1 MRVLVLHG
9 PNLNLLGQREPDVYG
24 HLTLDDI
31 NQELA
36 EFAKTC
42 EVEIEAFQSNAEH
55 LLIEQVQQARTNG
68 FDWILINPGAYTHTS
83 IALRDAFAGTQM
95 PFVEVHMSQV
105 AAREPFRHH
114 SMIAELAHGTVSGF
128 GADSYLLGL
137 QAIINHE
144 LGRGPSQVES

>member
-1 MRVLVLHG
+1 MRILVLHG
-9 PNLNLLGQREPDVYG
+9 PNLNLLGQREPGIYG
-24 HLTLDDI
+24 TLTLDDI
-31 NQELA
+31 NHELA
-36 EFAKTC
+36 EFAQTC
-42 EVEIEAFQSNAEH
+42 EVEIEAVQSNAEH
-55 LLIEQVQQARTNG
+55 VLIEQVQEAKGSG

-83 IALRDAFAGTQM
+83 IALRDAFAAVET

-114 SMIAELAHGTVSGF
+114 SVIAELAHGTIAGF

-144 LGRGPSQVES
+144 LGRGSIQVES

>member
-1 MRVLVLHG
+1 MRILVLHG
-9 PNLNLLGQREPDVYG
+9 PNLNLLGQREPSVYG
-24 HLTLDDI
+24 TVTLDDI
-31 NQELA
+31 NHELA
-36 EFAKTC
+36 EFAQTC

-55 LLIEQVQQARTNG
+55 ELIDQVQQAPSRG
-68 FDWILINPGAYTHTS
+68 VDWILINPGALTHTS
-83 IALRDAFAGTQM
+83 IALRDAFAAVKT

-114 SMIAELAHGTVSGF
+114 SMIGELAHGTISGF

-144 LGRGPSQVES
+144 LGRGES